1 MSRSNRS
8 RPISGEL
15 VSIASLI
22 LNDLKDDPEA
32 IWYTC
37 HPAYPDKDITKAAM
51 RITGPDL
58 DFKTKNKNSK
68 FAKAEDPLILT
79 RAIRKHIF
87 KVLTT
92 NPGEDLDAVGI
103 LMLSI
108 ADKTTMEERSYRWF
122 LRRTSLDL
130 GLREELLEAEMER
143 MREEVQRR
151 EGEEWDKI
159 REGLEIIASQGSQIP
174 LVSLSSPSLVLPI
187 ADSR

>member
-1 MSRSNRS
+1 
-8 RPISGEL
+8 
-15 VSIASLI
+15 
-22 LNDLKDDPEA
+22 
-32 IWYTC
+32 
-37 HPAYPDKDITKAAM
+37 M